1 MNENDQNDFKV
12 VSYQQKCNSK
22 NTYFIEEYMLAH
34 CSYID
39 PSYSCLGNIYCN

>member
-22 NTYFIEEYMLAH
+22 NTVIL
-34 CSYID
+34 
-39 PSYSCLGNIYCN
+39 LKNIC